1 MMKELASLKPA
12 LSAELQAFLQQ
23 TEADDSLVS
32 PWTSDLIA
40 RLLDYTTRGKMI
52 RGALVT
58 IGARLFHGSHGIL
71 DPQLQTVCL
80 RVGVAMELIQSLL
93 LIHDDIMDQ
102 DDLRRGKP
110 SVHSQYI
117 QLAHLRDAIDSQ
129 RLGESLG
136 ICAGDVSGFL
146 AFEILAGIDLEP
158 RLMKDLFALTS
169 HELTLV
175 GLAQMSDVYNGG
187 LSTDVGLAD
196 IIRLYRYKTGRYT
209 FSLPLM
215 AGALCSGASMEVR
228 RTLGEIGELFGII
241 FQVKDDDLGLF
252 GNSERTGK
260 PVGSDIREDKKTLHR
275 FFLFERAD
283 VAERKELREIFGKKT
298 ASETDIHRVLHRME
312 ILGVREHI
320 DTELDLYASQARK
333 LISGLTSI
341 NEWGRGALDGL
352 LSYNLNR
359 ET

>member
-1 MMKELASLKPA
+1 MMTELANLKPA
-12 LSAELQAFLQQ
+12 LSAELQAFMNKS
-23 TEADDSLVS
+23 EADDTLVS
-32 PWTSDLIA
+32 NWTADVIG
-40 RLLDYTTRGKMI
+40 RLLDYTIRGKMI

-58 IGARLFHGSHGIL
+58 IGARLFSTNPAGLEPG
-71 DPQLQTVCL
+71 LQTVCL
-80 RVGVAMELIQSLL
+80 RLGAAMELIQSLL

-110 SVHSQYI
+110 SVHAQYV
-117 QLAHLRDAIDSQ
+117 QLAHLRDVTDPQ

-136 ICAGDVSGFL
+136 ICAGDVSGFM
-146 AFEILAGIDLEP
+146 AFEILAGLDLEP
-158 RLMKDLFALTS
+158 PLLRDLFALTS

-187 LSTDVGLAD
+187 VCAEVGFEE

-215 AGALCSGASMEVR
+215 AGALCAGAKPETR
-228 RTLGEIGELFGII
+228 RILGEIGELFGII
-241 FQVKDDDLGLF
+241 FQIKDDDLGLF

-275 FFLFERAD
+275 YFLFERAD
-283 VAERKELREIFGKKT
+283 VAERKEFREIFGKRN
-298 ASETDIHRVLHRME
+298 ASEAEIKHVLHRME
-312 ILGVREHI
+312 LLGVREHI
-320 DTELDLYASQARK
+320 DTELDLYAIQSRR
-333 LISGLTSI
+333 LIASVQGISD
-341 NEWGRGALDGL
+341 WGRKALDGL
-352 LSYNLNR
+352 LAYNLSR